1 VKTGRS
7 EFLLKKGYRCIG
19 RNYRT
24 RLGEIDIIASDGAV
38 VCFIEVKTR
47 SHEACGSGADSII
60 KYKQRRMVKA
70 ALQFL
75 QSRNMLDAQCRF
87 DVVSI
92 DISQR
97 KPRIELTKNA
107 FVLDENDQ
115 VSDV

>member
-1 VKTGRS
+1 
-7 EFLLKKGYRCIG
+7 
-19 RNYRT
+19 
-24 RLGEIDIIASDGAV
+24 
-38 VCFIEVKTR
+38 
-47 SHEACGSGADSII
+47 
-60 KYKQRRMVKA
+60 MVKA